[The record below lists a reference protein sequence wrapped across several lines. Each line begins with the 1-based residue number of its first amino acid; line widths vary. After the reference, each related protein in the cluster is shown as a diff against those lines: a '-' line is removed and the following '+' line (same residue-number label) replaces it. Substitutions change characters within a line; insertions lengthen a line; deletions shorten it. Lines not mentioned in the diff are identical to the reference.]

1 MVAATRADPGPRTD
15 APEVSPRI
23 RLWAALLVLGAGIL
37 QYRTIVMLTDG
48 SMAILVPWV
57 AATVVV
63 EAVMDAVELVLAGR
77 WWISRS
83 PRDERLAL
91 RWGATI
97 TIFHALR
104 VLVFVLGR
112 TGPWTDFDVRPERRA
127 ANAADWS
134 WTGVYVAAT
143 LSVLGVLVVLVL
155 IVMAWRHG
163 RRIRRASREAPPPR
177 AIAEHPARSSAPSR
191 RP

>member
-1 MVAATRADPGPRTD
+1 
-15 APEVSPRI
+15 
-23 RLWAALLVLGAGIL
+23 
-37 QYRTIVMLTDG
+37 
-48 SMAILVPWV
+48 MAILVPWV

-63 EAVMDAVELVLAGR
+63 EAVMDAAELVLAGR
-77 WWISRS
+77 WWITRS

-127 ANAADWS
+127 AHAADWS
-134 WTGVYVAAT
+134 WTDVYVAAT
-143 LSVLGVLVVLVL
+143 LSVLGMLFVLLV
-155 IVMAWRHG
+155 WQ
-163 RRIRRASREAPPPR
+163 IRRAR
-177 AIAEHPARSSAPSR
+177 R
-191 RP
+191 RPEIRPHSPRGRDRRRDQGH